1 MKPKSVGNHGSMM
14 DTAMI
19 KTTNLSVGLMVMI
32 VAITTIPNTTNTV
45 RIVRNVPSRITYLIQ
60 IV

>member
-19 KTTNLSVGLMVMI
+19 ITTNLSVGLMVMI
-32 VAITTIPNTTNTV
+32 AATTKMLNATS
-45 RIVRNVPSRITYLIQ
+45 IVTIVPNVPLRITYLIQ